1 MSTYDPTIC
10 CLQDTHFRS
19 KYINKVK
26 VKEQKKNYMQIQ
38 IQRDQA
44 DCPYIRQNRFQV
56 NKKVMRD
63 KEGHYILR
71 KEYRKKM

>member
-1 MSTYDPTIC
+1 
-10 CLQDTHFRS
+10 
-19 KYINKVK
+19 
-26 VKEQKKNYMQIQ
+26 MQIE

-44 DCPYIRQNRFQV
+44 DCTYIRQNRIQV